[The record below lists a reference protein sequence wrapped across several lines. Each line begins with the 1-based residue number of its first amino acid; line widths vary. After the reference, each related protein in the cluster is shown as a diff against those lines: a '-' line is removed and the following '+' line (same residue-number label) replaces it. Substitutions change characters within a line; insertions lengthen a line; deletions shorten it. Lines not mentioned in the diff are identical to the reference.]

1 MRLIDADELVKERV
15 ENDSV
20 RIAAECAPTVYDV
33 DVVRRYQRMT
43 REECLHIAEEIITGD
58 RENTYGSPGD
68 SFEMIARFWSDYL
81 KSHISAEDVA
91 NMMILLKVAR
101 IATGKLKAD
110 NYVDIAGYAACA
122 CEIGGGG
129 TNP

>member
-1 MRLIDADELVKERV
+1 MRLIDADELIKDRV
-15 ENDSV
+15 ENDPV
-20 RIAAECAPTVYDV
+20 RIAAKCAPTAYDLS
-33 DVVRRYQRMT
+33 DVVEQMT
-43 REECLHIAEEIITGD
+43 REKCLHIAEEIITGD

-81 KSHISAEDVA
+81 ECHISARDVA

-101 IATGKLKAD
+101 AATGKFKID

-122 CEIGGGG
+122 CEIGGKH
-129 TNP
+129 